1 MSTLKTWTVVF
12 VILTFGLYLG
22 IAWWSRVSDT
32 KGFFIAGGGV
42 PAPANGMATAA
53 DWMSAASFI
62 SMAGLVSGMGFAG
75 GVYLMGWTGGYVLLA
90 LLLAP
95 YLRKF
100 GHFTV
105 PDFIGDRY
113 APGRPLKPSP
123 EQSEGPDRSLNY
135 ARLIAL
141 FCAIFVSFTY
151 VVGQMKGVGVVFS
164 GFLGVTPATG
174 VFIGMA
180 IVFVYAVFGG
190 MKGITWTQVAQ
201 FWVLITA
208 FLIPAIAISLKLTGQ
223 AVPSVGLASPVLE
236 SVDPARPYLLDKLS
250 SLNQQFG
257 FGSYTDAYG
266 ENAGKWNRL
275 NVFCVCLAL
284 MAGTAGLPHVIV
296 RFYTVKSVKAAR
308 WSAFWALG
316 FISLLYLTAPSVAA
330 FARYY
335 MVDDIAGL
343 NGKTA
348 EELPQWY
355 HDWNKTGL
363 IAWVDFNGDGKL
375 AFTNNLTNHTL
386 RYDPINDPDFEHPFT
401 TIQHERVEDEFPGI
415 TEALKESEKVTNN
428 YVYIHPNELMRIGKV
443 PEAIRKELIES
454 PTGWMMID
462 GVTGLQE
469 FSDRLLNTEMD
480 GIAGSTPEELATSQ
494 AVITE
499 YSLLAKAKLLK
510 LGAAH
515 HPDRDIIVLAT
526 PQMAQLADWVVAF
539 VIAGGLAAALS
550 TASGLLL
557 VISSSVAHD
566 LYFKVMNP
574 QASEKQRLL
583 VGRVAIGVAVCIAG
597 YFGINPPGFVGEVV
611 AFAFGLAAAS
621 FFPAIVLGIFTKRV
635 GTVPAVAGMLVGIT
649 FTAFYIVTQKA
660 DVILLNAEVAAAI
673 FGSPDSAI
681 RNPWFFGIDA
691 QGIGTVGMVLNFVV
705 TLALTPFFK
714 GASPEVQAL
723 VESVREPEAAPGT
736 PGSVPAPHIENAPAH

>member
-1 MSTLKTWTVVF
+1 MDTLLAVTSLKIWTIVF
-12 VILTFGLYLG
+12 VVVTFSIYLG
-22 IAWWSRVSDT
+22 IAWLARVKDT

-62 SMAGLVSGMGFAG
+62 SMAGLISGMGFAG

-113 APGRPLKPSP
+113 DS
-123 EQSEGPDRSLNY
+123 ST

-141 FCAIFVSFTY
+141 LCAIFVSFTY

-164 GFLGVTPATG
+164 GFLGVAPSTG

-190 MKGITWTQVAQ
+190 MKGITYTQVAQ

-208 FLIPAIAISLKLTGQ
+208 FLIPAVAISLKLTGS
-223 AVPSVGLASPVLE
+223 AVPSVGLASQVLPT
-236 SVDPARPYLLDKLS
+236 VDPAQPFLLDKLN

-308 WSAFWALG
+308 WSGFWALG
-316 FISLLYLTAPSVAA
+316 LISLLYLTAPSVAA

-335 MVDDIAGL
+335 MVDNIAGL

-355 HDWNKTGL
+355 LDWNQTGL
-363 IAWVDFNGDGKL
+363 IAWVDFDGDGKV
-375 AFTNNLTNHTL
+375 AFTNNLT
-386 RYDPINDPDFEHPFT
+386 EAPFFGPVP
-401 TIQHERVEDEFPGI
+401 EEGAAEGMVP
-415 TEALKESEKVTNN
+415 SE
-428 YVYIHPNELMRIGKV
+428 ILPNELMRVG
-443 PEAIRKELIES
+443 
-454 PTGWMMID
+454 
-462 GVTGLQE
+462 GLPAAARA
-469 FSDRLLNTEMD
+469 D
-480 GIAGSTPEELATSQ
+480 
-494 AVITE
+494 
-499 YSLLAKAKLLK
+499 LLANPDAWVAAHGGAVNHGAAAKAELLK
-510 LGAAH
+510 LGGSH
-515 HPDRDIIVLAT
+515 HPDRD
-526 PQMAQLADWVVAF
+526 
-539 VIAGGLAAALS
+539 LS
-550 TASGLLL
+550 L
-557 VISSSVAHD
+557 I
-566 LYFKVMNP
+566 
-574 QASEKQRLL
+574 
-583 VGRVAIGVAVCIAG
+583 
-597 YFGINPPGFVGEVV
+597 
-611 AFAFGLAAAS
+611 
-621 FFPAIVLGIFTKRV
+621 
-635 GTVPAVAGMLVGIT
+635 
-649 FTAFYIVTQKA
+649 
-660 DVILLNAEVAAAI
+660 
-673 FGSPDSAI
+673 
-681 RNPWFFGIDA
+681 
-691 QGIGTVGMVLNFVV
+691 
-705 TLALTPFFK
+705 
-714 GASPEVQAL
+714 
-723 VESVREPEAAPGT
+723 
-736 PGSVPAPHIENAPAH
+736 HI

>member
-1 MSTLKTWTVVF
+1 MTTLKTWTVGF
-12 VILTFGLYLG
+12 VIFTFGIYLG
-22 IAWWSRVSDT
+22 IAWLARVKDT

-62 SMAGLVSGMGFAG
+62 SMAGLISGMGFAG

-113 APGRPLKPSP
+113 APPGSTPGST
-123 EQSEGPDRSLNY
+123 QATAGSGANY

-174 VFIGMA
+174 VVIGMA
-180 IVFVYAVFGG
+180 IVFVFAVFGG
-190 MKGITWTQVAQ
+190 MKGITYTQVAQ

-208 FLIPAIAISLKLTGQ
+208 FLIPAVAISLKLTGQ
-223 AVPSVGLASPVLE
+223 AIPSVGLASEVLP

-250 SLNQQFG
+250 NLNQQFG
-257 FGSYTDAYG
+257 FGSYTEAYPRNEDG
-266 ENAGKWNRL
+266 EPATKWNRL

-355 HDWNKTGL
+355 IDWNKTGL
-363 IAWVDFNGDGKL
+363 IAWVDFDGDGRL
-375 AFTNNLTNHTL
+375 AFTNN
-386 RYDPINDPDFEHPFT
+386 
-401 TIQHERVEDEFPGI
+401 
-415 TEALKESEKVTNN
+415 TEQRQRILVSPPPPEGEV
-428 YVYIHPNELMRIGKV
+428 VRPLNELMRVGAIPAGIRNEILADPAKWV
-443 PEAIRKELIES
+443 RDNGGLSQDQLAELEKANSIEWIRLSSIDQANQEDAEAYLAQSILKKR
-454 PTGWMMID
+454 
-462 GVTGLQE
+462 V
-469 FSDRLLNTEMD
+469 
-480 GIAGSTPEELATSQ
+480 EELRLNQSNTASQ
-494 AVITE
+494 K
-499 YSLLAKAKLLK
+499 LLA
-510 LGAAH
+510 LGGAH

-566 LYFKVMNP
+566 LYYKVMSP
-574 QASEKQRLL
+574 AASEKQRLL

-660 DVILLNAEVAAAI
+660 DVILLNAEVAQAI
-673 FGSPDSAI
+673 FGPAGQGL
-681 RNPWFFGIDA
+681 RRPWCFGIDA
-691 QGIGTVGMVLNFVV
+691 QGIGTLGMVLNFIV
-705 TLALTPFFK
+705 TLALTPFCK
-714 GASPEVQAL
+714 PASPAVRAL
-723 VESVREPEAAPGT
+723 VDSVREPEPAPGSTSGMPPALQIETT
-736 PGSVPAPHIENAPAH
+736 PSH